1 MKNIFGLI
9 LLLAIFGWGGFADA
23 QQAKKV
29 YRIGYLGSSAASS
42 SALIDAF
49 RQGLRERGYVEGKNI
64 VVEARWTE
72 GKTETIP
79 DLTAEL
85 VRLNVDMIVTSITLA
100 VQAARKL
107 TATIPIIVVG
117 IGDPVGTGLVASL
130 ARPGGNVTGLS
141 SLAPELSGKRVDLL
155 KEAFP
160 KVSRVGVFWNPAST
174 SNALGWKETEA
185 AARPAAIQLKS
196 LEVKSPDDF
205 ERAFGIAAK
214 ERVNALI
221 VIRDNVFSVG
231 RQQVLA
237 FAAKRR
243 LPAIYPAAEY
253 VEVGGLMSY
262 GPDLPDIFRRAATYV
277 DKILKGTKPADLPV
291 EQPMKFEF
299 IVNLKTAKQ
308 IGLTIAPN
316 VLVRADRVIR

>member
-9 LLLAIFGWGGFADA
+9 LLIAIFGWGGFADA

-107 TATIPIIVVG
+107 TTTIPIIVVG

-141 SLAPELSGKRVDLL
+141 GLAPELSGKRVDLL

-160 KVSRVGVFWNPAST
+160 KVSRVGVFWNPASP

-231 RQQVLA
+231 RQQILA

-243 LPAIYPAAEY
+243 LPAIYPAEEY